1 MVIPED
7 ADTIMPA
14 LPVAEKKLPGR
25 ERKTTCHRVKTWFQ
39 APQLSAAAAP
49 ALEALKRLGCT
60 PDTAIMVGDSPYD
73 ILCGQRAGCQTAA
86 VRYSVHALQEL
97 EALHP
102 TFMLNTLADLLP
114 IVTA

>member
-14 LPVAEKKLPGR
+14 LPVAEKKLPDR

-49 ALEALKRLGCT
+49 ALEGSVPAEGEMT
-60 PDTAIMVGDSPYD
+60 P
-73 ILCGQRAGCQTAA
+73 
-86 VRYSVHALQEL
+86 
-97 EALHP
+97 
-102 TFMLNTLADLLP
+102 
-114 IVTA
+114 